1 MIRQLLRRGQLT
13 IPVELLKSF
22 DLHEK
27 DFVEVRSS
35 REGIL
40 ITPVSITDYS
50 HRDIEK
56 LRKKLDQLP
65 RGGKRVFHSV
75 SASKK
80 HLDSLKEK

>member
-13 IPVELLKSF
+13 IPVELLKNF

-27 DFVEVRSS
+27 DFVDVSSS

-40 ITPVSITDYS
+40 IKPVSITDYS

-56 LRKKLDQLP
+56 LRKKLDKLP
-65 RGGKRVFHSV
+65 RGEKRVYHSF
-75 SASKK
+75 SESKK
-80 HLDSLKEK
+80 HLDLLKEK